1 MPAGENSRNNLEY
14 AKQIGCASGQE
25 RQGARSQQARNSLL
39 VLVLVLVLDWGERG
53 TCRESP
59 TCCDPSTGQ
68 THLQE
73 PATPKPFEDED
84 EDDDEDD
91 YDMPQRPLLAPR
103 SSSLQTRPLAA

>member
-1 MPAGENSRNNLEY
+1 MA
-14 AKQIGCASGQE
+14 AW
-25 RQGARSQQARNSLL
+25 L
-39 VLVLVLVLDWGERG
+39 VLVLVLEWGERG

-84 EDDDEDD
+84 DDEDED
-91 YDMPQRPLLAPR
+91 ENDMPQRALLAPLLCKPGHSR
-103 SSSLQTRPLAA
+103 RKLFLCTYATLK